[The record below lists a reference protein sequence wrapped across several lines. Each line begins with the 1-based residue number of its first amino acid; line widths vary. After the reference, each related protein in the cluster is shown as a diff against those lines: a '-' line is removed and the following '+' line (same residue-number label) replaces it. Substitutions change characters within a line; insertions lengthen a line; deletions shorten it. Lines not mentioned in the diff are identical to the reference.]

1 MSKVDLLINVLERYG
16 FAVVACCG
24 IAWFANSAVEYER
37 GVLMPA
43 LDSNTKAIE
52 RNTEVMRQ
60 VPAVIKKYT
69 ERQDASD
76 P

>member
-1 MSKVDLLINVLERYG
+1 MSKVDLFINVLERYG

-60 VPAVIKKYT
+60 VPAVIRKYT
-69 ERQDASD
+69 EHEEVIK